1 MYQQLRA
8 PITATAPRNV
18 IILLFIR
25 FACRRVQFMLSAPV
39 YNWPRDIFTHKYLFL
54 LLLLCAW
61 PFIYSFMRNTHW
73 QKFNLSKNIL
83 WRKMVQPVKRNGDD
97 DVPENLFIFLCSQK
111 LLMLFISVGVAS
123 LMIIF
128 FFSHFIPPLY
138 LVDPFAATIPFH
150 HSRHLISVAPVC
162 WVRERNLAVWSATWI
177 CIPSFILYI
186 LCVCECL
193 CPPST

>member
-54 LLLLCAW
+54 LFLLCAW

-97 DVPENLFIFLCSQK
+97 DVPENLFIFCVHKNFWCFSFRSVW
-111 LLMLFISVGVAS
+111 LLWWL
-123 LMIIF
+123 F
-128 FFSHFIPPLY
+128 FFSLTSFRLSILSTHLQPQ
-138 LVDPFAATIPFH
+138 FH
-150 HSRHLISVAPVC
+150 SIIHAISSQSHQYAE
-162 WVRERNLAVWSATWI
+162 WGNEI
-177 CIPSFILYI
+177 
-186 LCVCECL
+186 
-193 CPPST
+193 